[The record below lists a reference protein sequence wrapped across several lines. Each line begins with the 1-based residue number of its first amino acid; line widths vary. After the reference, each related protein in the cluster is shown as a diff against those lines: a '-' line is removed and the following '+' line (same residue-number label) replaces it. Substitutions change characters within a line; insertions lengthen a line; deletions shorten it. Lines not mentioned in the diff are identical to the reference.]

1 MGDKNKDIFLIVE
14 IKDRHKDM
22 PGFHDIKF
30 HFEINRF
37 SNVEAVRDDAGLSP
51 DAYGT
56 QADDVIARSL
66 GWIQPFHDRLDVSGM
81 EVVIHH
87 FMRRPCLHDLALVQQ
102 NRAGTHRCV

>member
-51 DAYGT
+51 DAYGCT
-56 QADDVIARSL
+56 TA
-66 GWIQPFHDRLDVSGM
+66 P
-81 EVVIHH
+81 
-87 FMRRPCLHDLALVQQ
+87 
-102 NRAGTHRCV
+102 